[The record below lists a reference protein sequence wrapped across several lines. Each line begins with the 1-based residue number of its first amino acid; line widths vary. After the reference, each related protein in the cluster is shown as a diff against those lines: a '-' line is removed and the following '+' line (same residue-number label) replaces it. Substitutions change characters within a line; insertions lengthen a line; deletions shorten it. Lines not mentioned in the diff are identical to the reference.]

1 MAAYIRSKTT
11 NADEEITIQLGAST
25 ARLNQSGNFKLPHI
39 GDADRSGIVRY
50 NSETDKMEFNDD
62 IELNNNELVGLG
74 APTMASSAANKS
86 YVDTSIAS
94 AIASLVDGAPLVLDT
109 LNELAAAI
117 GDNANFV
124 TDINASIATKLPLA
138 GGTLTG
144 ALILN
149 ADPTANLQA
158 ATKQYVD
165 QATSSIVTSYNDLT
179 DKPTL
184 FDGTYS
190 SLSGSPN
197 LSLVATSGLSG
208 DLTWNVYPTEAG
220 LPNAATKH
228 GMFAHVHTTG
238 HGYMAHAG
246 NWIKLAN
253 YSDIPVGISQ
263 LSDVDTTTR
272 IPVVGEA
279 LVWDGSN
286 WVPGASVTAVLADAS
301 LDGGSFD

>member
-1 MAAYIRSKTT
+1 MTAYIRSKTT

-25 ARLNQSGNFKLPHI
+25 ARLNQSGNFKLPHAV
-39 GDADRSGIVRY
+39 DADRSGIVRY

-124 TDINASIATKLPLA
+124 TDINASIASKLPLA

-149 ADPTANLQA
+149 DNPVSALGA
-158 ATKQYVD
+158 ATKEYVD
-165 QATSSIVTSYNDLT
+165 NLVNGQMIYSTSDVPEGSGLYYTEARARDAISVS
-179 DKPTL
+179 
-184 FDGTYS
+184 G
-190 SLSGSPN
+190 SLSYDSEQGIIS
-197 LSLVATSGLSG
+197 
-208 DLTWNVYPTEAG
+208 Y
-220 LPNAATKH
+220 
-228 GMFAHVHTTG
+228 TT
-238 HGYMAHAG
+238 
-246 NWIKLAN
+246 
-253 YSDIPVGISQ
+253 PVSNINS
-263 LSDVDTTTR
+263 LSDVDTITR
-272 IPVVGEA
+272 APVVGEA